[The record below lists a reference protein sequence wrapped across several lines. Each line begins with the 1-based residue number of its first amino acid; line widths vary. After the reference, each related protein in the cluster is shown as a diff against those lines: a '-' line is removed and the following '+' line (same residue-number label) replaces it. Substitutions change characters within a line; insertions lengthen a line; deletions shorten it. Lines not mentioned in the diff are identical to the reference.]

1 MKTIGL
7 IGGTSWYS
15 TMDFYKHINTY
26 VEKALG
32 GHNNAKMVIVNVNM
46 EEVMGNPRQ
55 KDLLRDAAKQLQV
68 GGADYISLCSNGL
81 HEHFEVVKEAVTVP
95 VIHIADSVA
104 DAILRAG
111 YHRALLLGARDT
123 MEAEFYPSKLEEK
136 GIDVLIPDEEE
147 REFINDVLY
156 NEATK
161 GIIKS
166 ESSAR
171 FYEIAEKHIA
181 RGAQCVILGCT
192 EVGMLMQQEQTKIP
206 LFDSTIIQSH
216 ALANLIME

>member
-15 TMDFYKHINTY
+15 TMAFYKHINAC
-26 VEKALG
+26 VERTLG

-46 EEVMGNPRQ
+46 EEIMGNPRQ
-55 KDLLRDAAKQLQV
+55 EELLIDAAKQLQT

-81 HEHFEVVKEAVTVP
+81 HEHIEAIASAVDIP

-104 DAILRAG
+104 DAILKAG
-111 YHRALLLGARDT
+111 YNCALLLGARDT
-123 MEAEFYPSKLEEK
+123 MESGFYLSRLEKK
-136 GIDVLIPDEEE
+136 GVQVLIPDEEE
-147 REFINDVLY
+147 RIFVNDVLY
-156 NEATK
+156 SEATR
-161 GIIKS
+161 GIVKP

-171 FYEIAEKHIA
+171 FYEIAQKHMN

-192 EVGMLMQQEQTKIP
+192 EVGMLMQQEHTKMP
-206 LFDSTIIQSH
+206 LFDSTIIQSQT
-216 ALANLIME
+216 LANLIMA